1 MGLFTFGTSNTAIG
15 IDIGTSA
22 VKVVQLKKTPS
33 GPELVNYGMMPLP
46 PDAMVEGSVGDPQTV
61 SAVIKEL
68 LKARKIKP
76 ERSFASI
83 SGQNVIMRFTKLP
96 IMTPEELEQTVRIEA
111 EQYVPYAIDEVSITH
126 AVLDTVDEDEEG
138 GGKYF
143 ILLVVAQK
151 DLVNSYM
158 GVVKSAGINPEII
171 DVDTIAAINA
181 LENSYMQSASSQEGG
196 EVVAIIDA
204 GARTTNISVLKA
216 GILMFTRNIPIAGN
230 NITEMIRDVMKQE
243 FDQAESIKIEE
254 AEVSISDGGGNEIS
268 EVVKTTVE
276 ELASEIRRSF
286 DYFKAQTREPLIHRI
301 ILSGGSS
308 NLRSFN
314 TYLSNELGVDVYMSN
329 PLEGVS
335 VTAPDTDDLYNN
347 LQQYTVAIG
356 LAMRGVV
363 EDL

>member
-15 IDIGTSA
+15 VDIGTSA
-22 VKVVQLKKTPS
+22 VKIVQLKKTPS
-33 GPELVNYGMMPLP
+33 GPELVNYGMMPIP
-46 PDAMVEGSVGDPQTV
+46 SDAMVEGAVGNPQAV
-61 SAVIKEL
+61 AAVIKDI
-68 LKARKIKP
+68 LKSRKIKP
-76 ERSFASI
+76 ERTFASI
-83 SGQNVIMRFTKLP
+83 SGQNVIMRFTRLP
-96 IMTPEELEQTVRIEA
+96 VMSPEDLEQTVRIEA

-126 AVLDTVDEDEEG
+126 SVLSTVDEDEDG

-151 DLVNSYM
+151 DLVSSYTD
-158 GVVKSAGINPEII
+158 VLKSAGVSVEIV

-196 EVVAIIDA
+196 EVVAVIDA

-230 NITEMIRDVMKQE
+230 NITEMIRDVMKQD
-243 FDQAESIKIEE
+243 FDQAENIKIEE
-254 AEVSISDGGGNEIS
+254 AEVSIGDSGGNEIA

-276 ELASEIRRSF
+276 ELASELRRSF

-314 TYLSNELGVDVYMSN
+314 TYLSNELGVDVYMGN
-329 PLEGVS
+329 PLEGIA
-335 VTAPDTDDLYNN
+335 VTAPDPDELYNN
-347 LQQYTVAIG
+347 LQQFTVAIG
-356 LAMRGVV
+356 LALRGVV
-363 EDL
+363 ED

>member
-1 MGLFTFGTSNTAIG
+1 MGFFTFGTSNTAIG

-22 VKVVQLKKTPS
+22 VKIVQLKKSPS

-46 PDAMVEGSVGDPQTV
+46 PEAMVEGAVGDPQSV
-61 SAVIKEL
+61 AAVIKDI
-68 LKARKIKP
+68 LKSRKIKP
-76 ERSFASI
+76 ERNFASI

-96 IMTPEELEQTVRIEA
+96 IIPPDELEQTVRIEA

-126 AVLDTVDEDEEG
+126 SVLATVDEDDEG
-138 GGKYF
+138 GGKYN

-151 DLVNSYM
+151 DLVASYTDVLKSS
-158 GVVKSAGINPEII
+158 GVSVEVV

-181 LENSYMQSASSQEGG
+181 LENSYMASASSQEGG

-216 GILMFTRNIPIAGN
+216 GNLQFTRNIPIAGN

-243 FDQAESIKIEE
+243 FDQAESIKVEE
-254 AEVSISDGGGNEIS
+254 AEVSIGDGSANEIS

-286 DYFKAQTREPLIHRI
+286 DYYKAQTREPLIHRI

-314 TYLSNELGVDVYMSN
+314 TYLSNELGVDVYMGN
-329 PLEGVS
+329 PLEGIA
-335 VTAPDTDDLYNN
+335 VTAPDPDELYNN
-347 LQQYTVAIG
+347 LQQFTVAIG
-356 LAMRGVV
+356 LALRGVV
-363 EDL
+363 ED

>member
-1 MGLFTFGTSNTAIG
+1 MGLFTFGASNTSIG

-33 GPELVNYGMMPLP
+33 GPELVNYGMLPLP
-46 PDAMVEGSVGDPQTV
+46 PDAMIEGSVGDAQSV

-68 LKARKIKP
+68 LKTKKIKP

-96 IMTPEELEQTVRIEA
+96 IMSPDELEQTVRIEA

-126 AVLDTVDEDEEG
+126 AVLNTVDEDEEG
-138 GGKYF
+138 GGKYS

-151 DLVNSYM
+151 DLVSSYTDVLK
-158 GVVKSAGINPEII
+158 GAGISPEIM

-196 EVVAIIDA
+196 EVVAIIDC

-230 NITEMIRDVMKQE
+230 NITDMIKDVMKQE
-243 FDQAESIKIEE
+243 FEQAEQIKVEE
-254 AEVSISDGGGNEIS
+254 AEVSMGDVGGNEIS
-268 EVVKTTVE
+268 DVVKTTVDD
-276 ELASEIRRSF
+276 LASEIRRSF

-314 TYLSNELGVDVYMSN
+314 TYLSNELGVDDYMGN
-329 PLEGVS
+329 PLEGIA
-335 VTAPDTDDLYNN
+335 VTAPEPDELYDN
-347 LQQYTVAIG
+347 LQQFAVAIG
-356 LAMRGVV
+356 LALRGVV
-363 EDL
+363 ED

>member
-1 MGLFTFGTSNTAIG
+1 MGLFTFGASNTAIG

-22 VKVVQLKKTPS
+22 VKIVQLKKTPS
-33 GPELVNYGMMPLP
+33 GPELINYGMLPLP
-46 PDAMVEGSVGDPQTV
+46 PDSMVEGSVGDPQSV

-68 LKARKIKP
+68 LKTRKIKP

-96 IMTPEELEQTVRIEA
+96 IMSPEELEQTVRIEA

-126 AVLDTVDEDEEG
+126 AVLNTVDEDDES
-138 GGKYF
+138 GGKYS

-151 DLVNSYM
+151 DLVGSYTDVLK
-158 GVVKSAGINPEII
+158 GAGISPELI

-204 GARTTNISVLKA
+204 GARTTNISVMKA

-230 NITEMIRDVMKQE
+230 NITDMIKDVMKQE
-243 FDQAESIKIEE
+243 FDQAEQIKIEE
-254 AEVSISDGGGNEIS
+254 AEVSIGDVGANEIAD
-268 EVVKTTVE
+268 VVKTTVDD
-276 ELASEIRRSF
+276 LASEIRRSF
-286 DYFKAQTREPLIHRI
+286 DYFKAQSREPLIHRI

-314 TYLSNELGVDVYMSN
+314 TYLSNELGVDVYMGN
-329 PLEGVS
+329 PLEGIA
-335 VTAPDTDDLYNN
+335 VTAPEPDELYDN
-347 LQQYTVAIG
+347 LQQFTVAIG
-356 LAMRGVV
+356 LALRGVV
-363 EDL
+363 ED

>member
-1 MGLFTFGTSNTAIG
+1 MGLFTFGASNTAVG

-22 VKVVQLKKTPS
+22 VKMVQLKKTPS
-33 GPELVNYGMMPLP
+33 GPELINCGIMPLP
-46 PDAMVEGSVGDPQTV
+46 PEAMVEGSVGDPQSV
-61 SAVIKEL
+61 AAIIKDL
-68 LKARKIKP
+68 LKSKKIKP

-96 IMTPEELEQTVRIEA
+96 IMSAEELEQTVRIEA

-126 AVLDTVDEDEEG
+126 AVLNTVDEDEEG
-138 GGKYF
+138 GGKYS

-158 GVVKSAGINPEII
+158 GVLKGSGVNPEII

-181 LENSYMQSASSQEGG
+181 LEGSYMQTASSQEGG

-204 GARTTNISVLKA
+204 GARTTNISVLKS

-243 FDQAESIKIEE
+243 FDQAETIKINE
-254 AEVSISDGGGNEIS
+254 AEVSIADVGGNEIS

-301 ILSGGSS
+301 ILSGGSA

-314 TYLSNELGVDVYMSN
+314 TYLSNELGVDVYMGN
-329 PLEGVS
+329 PLENIT
-335 VTAPDTDDLYNN
+335 VTTPDTDELYNN
-347 LQQYTVAIG
+347 LQQFTVAIG
-356 LAMRGVV
+356 LAMRGVM

>member
-1 MGLFTFGTSNTAIG
+1 MGLFTFGASNTAIG

-33 GPELVNYGMMPLP
+33 GPELVNFGIMPLP
-46 PDAMVEGSVGDPQTV
+46 PDAMVEGSVGDPQSV
-61 SAVIKEL
+61 SAVIKDL
-68 LKARKIKP
+68 FKSRKIKP

-96 IMTPEELEQTVRIEA
+96 IMSPEELEQTVRIEA

-126 AVLDTVDEDEEG
+126 SVLNTVDEDDEG
-138 GGKYF
+138 GGKYS

-151 DLVNSYM
+151 DLVGSYTDVLK
-158 GVVKSAGINPEII
+158 GAGISADMI

-181 LENSYMQSASSQEGG
+181 LENSFMQTASSQEGG
-196 EVVAIIDA
+196 EVIAIIDA

-230 NITEMIRDVMKQE
+230 NITEMIKEVMKQE
-243 FDQAESIKIEE
+243 FDQAESIKLEE
-254 AEVSISDGGGNEIS
+254 AEVSIGDVGANEIS

-286 DYFKAQTREPLIHRI
+286 DYFKAQSRDPLIHRI

-314 TYLSNELGVDVYMSN
+314 TYLSNELGVDVYMGN
-329 PLEGVS
+329 PLEGIA
-335 VTAPDTDDLYNN
+335 VTAAEPDELYDN
-347 LQQYTVAIG
+347 LQQFTVAIG
-356 LAMRGVV
+356 LALRGVV
-363 EDL
+363 DD

>member
-1 MGLFTFGTSNTAIG
+1 MGMFTFGASNTAVG

-22 VKVVQLKKTPS
+22 VKIVQLKKTPS
-33 GPELVNYGMMPLP
+33 GPELINYGMLSLP
-46 PDAMVEGSVGDPQTV
+46 PDAMVEGSVGDPQSV
-61 SAVIKEL
+61 AAVIKDL
-68 LKARKIKP
+68 LKTKKIKP

-96 IMTPEELEQTVRIEA
+96 IMSPEELEQTVRIEA

-126 AVLDTVDEDEEG
+126 AVLNTVDEEEEG
-138 GGKYF
+138 GGKYS

-151 DLVNSYM
+151 DLVGSYTDVLK
-158 GVVKSAGINPEII
+158 GAGISAEII

-230 NITEMIRDVMKQE
+230 NITDMIKDVMKQE
-243 FDQAESIKIEE
+243 FEQAESIKIEE
-254 AEVSISDGGGNEIS
+254 AEVSMGDGGGNEIAD
-268 EVVKTTVE
+268 VVKTTVDD
-276 ELASEIRRSF
+276 LASEIRRSF
-286 DYFKAQTREPLIHRI
+286 DYFKAQSREPLIHRI

-308 NLRSFN
+308 NLKSFN
-314 TYLSNELGVDVYMSN
+314 TFLSNELGVDVYMGN
-329 PLEGVS
+329 PLEGIA
-335 VTAPDTDDLYNN
+335 VTAPEPDELYDK
-347 LQQYTVAIG
+347 LQQFTVAIG
-356 LAMRGVV
+356 LALRGVV
-363 EDL
+363 ED

>member
-1 MGLFTFGTSNTAIG
+1 MGLFTFGTSNTAVG
-15 IDIGTSA
+15 VDIGTSA
-22 VKVVQLKKTPS
+22 VKIVQLKKTPS
-33 GPELVNYGMMPLP
+33 GPELINYGMAPLP
-46 PDAMVEGSVGDPQTV
+46 SDAMTEGAVSNPQAV
-61 SAVIKEL
+61 AAVIKDI
-68 LKARKIKP
+68 LKTRKIKV

-96 IMTPEELEQTVRIEA
+96 IMSPEELEQTVRIEA

-126 AVLDTVDEDEEG
+126 AVLKNIEEEEEG
-138 GGKYF
+138 GGKF
-143 ILLVVAQK
+143 LILLVVAQK
-151 DLVNSYM
+151 DLVNSYTE
-158 GVVKSAGINPEII
+158 VLKSSGISPEIV

-181 LENSYMQSASSQEGG
+181 LEDSYMQTASSQEGG

-204 GARTTNISVLKA
+204 GARTTNISVLKS
-216 GILMFTRNIPIAGN
+216 GVLLFTRNIPIAGN

-254 AEVSISDGGGNEIS
+254 AEVNIGEAGGNEIS

-286 DYFKAQTREPLIHRI
+286 DYFKAQSREPLIHRI
-301 ILSGGSS
+301 ILSGGSA

-314 TYLSNELGVDVYMSN
+314 TFLMNELGVDVNMGN
-329 PLEGVS
+329 PLEGIA
-335 VTAPDTDDLYNN
+335 VTAPDPDELYNS

-356 LAMRGVV
+356 LALRGVKD
-363 EDL
+363 E

>member
-1 MGLFTFGTSNTAIG
+1 
-15 IDIGTSA
+15 
-22 VKVVQLKKTPS
+22 
-33 GPELVNYGMMPLP
+33 
-46 PDAMVEGSVGDPQTV
+46 

-68 LKARKIKP
+68 LKTKKIKP

-96 IMTPEELEQTVRIEA
+96 IMSPEELEQTVRIEA

-126 AVLDTVDEDEEG
+126 AVLNTVDEDEEG
-138 GGKYF
+138 GGKYS

-151 DLVNSYM
+151 DLVGSYTDVLK
-158 GVVKSAGINPEII
+158 GAGISAEII

-230 NITEMIRDVMKQE
+230 NITDMIKDVMKQE
-243 FDQAESIKIEE
+243 FEQAESIKIEE
-254 AEVSISDGGGNEIS
+254 AEVSMGDGGGNEIAD
-268 EVVKTTVE
+268 VVKTTVDD
-276 ELASEIRRSF
+276 LASEIRRSF
-286 DYFKAQTREPLIHRI
+286 DYFKAQSREPLIHRI

-308 NLRSFN
+308 NLKSFN
-314 TYLSNELGVDVYMSN
+314 TYLSNELGVDVYMGN
-329 PLEGVS
+329 PLEGIA
-335 VTAPDTDDLYNN
+335 VTAPEPDELYDN
-347 LQQYTVAIG
+347 LQQFTVVIG
-356 LAMRGVV
+356 LALRGVV
-363 EDL
+363 ED

>member
-1 MGLFTFGTSNTAIG
+1 MGLFTFGASNTSIG

-33 GPELVNYGMMPLP
+33 GPELINYGMLPLP
-46 PDAMVEGSVGDPQTV
+46 PDAMVEGSVGDPQSV

-68 LKARKIKP
+68 LKTKKIKP

-96 IMTPEELEQTVRIEA
+96 IMSPDELEQTVRIEA

-126 AVLDTVDEDEEG
+126 AVLNTVDEDDEG
-138 GGKYF
+138 GGKYS

-151 DLVNSYM
+151 DLVASYTD
-158 GVVKSAGINPEII
+158 VLKSAGISAEMI

-196 EVVAIIDA
+196 EVVAIIDC
-204 GARTTNISVLKA
+204 GSRTTNISVLKA

-230 NITEMIRDVMKQE
+230 NITDMIKDVMKQE
-243 FDQAESIKIEE
+243 FEQAEAIKIEE
-254 AEVSISDGGGNEIS
+254 AEVSMGDVGANEIS
-268 EVVKTTVE
+268 DVVKTTVDD
-276 ELASEIRRSF
+276 LASEIRRSF

-314 TYLSNELGVDVYMSN
+314 TYLSNELGVDVYMGN
-329 PLEGVS
+329 PLEGIA
-335 VTAPDTDDLYNN
+335 VTAPDPDELYDN
-347 LQQYTVAIG
+347 LQQFAVAIG
-356 LAMRGVV
+356 LALRGVV
-363 EDL
+363 ED